1 MTKTT
6 LALATCLASLSLVA
20 CGDSGS
26 KADAVTSTTGGQT
39 STNAGAANTTGGTS
53 GGAANTTGGTSG
65 GAASTTGGTSNT
77 AGTAGTANGTGGIST
92 PTGTLF
98 TDDFESGSGKWQI
111 TQGICSVTADDT
123 NVEHCAA
130 GTNEARAVAGDV
142 WGDYTV
148 TARIKPIALGTSRR
162 IYLAARFT
170 DSSNWYGAAFYNDSP
185 VAIEIRKKVSGASS
199 TLATSPYPWVA
210 GQWYTVAF
218 KVSGTTLSMSVDGTP
233 QLSVTDA
240 SFASGRIAFLA
251 DQSEASI
258 DDVVVTNP

>member
-1 MTKTT
+1 MAKIT
-6 LALATCLASLSLVA
+6 LALATCLASLSLVG

-26 KADAVTSTTGGQT
+26 KADNTAASTGGQT
-39 STNAGAANTTGGTS
+39 SATGGSSSTQGGGQSTTGGTS
-53 GGAANTTGGTSG
+53 GGASTGGTS
-65 GAASTTGGTSNT
+65 STGGVT
-77 AGTAGTANGTGGIST
+77 GTGGIST

-111 TQGICSVTADDT
+111 TQGICTVTADDT

-130 GTNEARAVAGDV
+130 GTNVARAVAGDI

-218 KVSGTTLSMSVDGTP
+218 KVSGTTLSMSIDGTP
-233 QLSVTDA
+233 QLSVTDT
-240 SFASGRIAFLA
+240 SFASGKIAFLA